1 MRRVGV
7 IGPNTWKIFLKYQNK
22 YYVIRKNIM
31 KKKVFLY
38 LKNVSVAYEVFPK
51 MIFVLKRYS
60 RDAQM
65 KYKYKEKKM

>member
-7 IGPNTWKIFLKYQNK
+7 IGRNICKIFLKYQNK
-22 YYVIRKNIM
+22 CYVINKNI

-38 LKNVSVAYEVFPK
+38 LKNVPVAYEVFPK
-51 MIFVLKRYS
+51 MIFFIKRYS

-65 KYKYKEKKM
+65 KI